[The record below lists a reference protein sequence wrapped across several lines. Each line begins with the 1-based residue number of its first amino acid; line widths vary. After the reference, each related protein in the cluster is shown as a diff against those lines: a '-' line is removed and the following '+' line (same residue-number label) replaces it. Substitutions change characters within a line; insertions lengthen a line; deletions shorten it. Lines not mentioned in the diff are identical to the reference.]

1 MVTTKRPAYPSQYE
15 ADVLLKDGSTVHLRP
30 ARPGD
35 EPALQALLERLSPRS
50 LYLRY
55 HRPVKQISREE
66 VQRFTAVDYR
76 DTFALAATLG
86 EPPHERIIAVGLYSR
101 TDGDRA
107 EVAFTVEDSH
117 QGRGIATQLLD
128 HLAIAARDNGIHTFE
143 ADVLGENRSMMD
155 VFRDSGFPVE
165 SRIRYGTY
173 HVAFPIEQTEEATA
187 RGEEREAWAAA
198 ASLRVFFEPKSVAVI
213 GASRQRGTIGAEL
226 FNNILRDGYTGTVYP
241 VNPRA
246 RSVGG
251 VKAYPSVLDI
261 PDDVDLAIIAVPA
274 EHVLEVADEC
284 AKKNVRGMVVISAGF
299 RETGPEGESREEALL
314 AKSRS
319 YGIRLVGPNCMGVL
333 NARPEVSLNGTFS
346 PVFPPSGNVALETQS
361 GALGLALLDYS
372 RQLNIGLST
381 FVSVGN
387 KADVSGNDLIQYW
400 EQDPATDVILL
411 YLESF
416 GNPRKF
422 ARLARRIS
430 AKKPIVAVKS
440 GRTSAGSRAAASH
453 TGALATLDV
462 ASDALFK
469 QTGVIR
475 VDTLEQLFD
484 VANLLAHQP
493 LPGGRRVGILTN
505 AGGPGILAADAC
517 EGQGLEVVPLSES
530 TTARLREFL
539 PPEAGL
545 TNPVDMIATATAEQ
559 YGEALRVLLE
569 DDSIDSVLAIFIP
582 PLVTQAEE
590 VAAAIRDAAAENRAQ
605 KTLVACF
612 MSTRGA
618 PPELAGWEWEYTIPS
633 YAFPEAAAMA
643 LAKASEHAEW
653 TKRPRGAVV
662 KFDTDYPGARRLVE
676 KAIRTG
682 EGGRVWLPAQESAAL
697 MRAYGIASAAMGS
710 ARTPEEA
717 VSQAQTIGFPV
728 AVKLASRTIT
738 HKTDIGGVLLDMRS
752 PAEVEEAFRTI
763 ESRIRRLGQAGEM
776 EGVTI
781 QRMVP
786 EGVEAIVG
794 VTQDPLFG
802 PLIMFGL
809 GGTLV
814 ELLQD
819 VAFRIHPLT
828 DVDAREMVR
837 SVKGYALLEGWRGS
851 PPADVAALEDLLLR
865 VSYLV
870 EEVPEIAEMDL
881 NPVKVLPPGQGCVVV
896 DARVLLR
903 QT

>member
-1 MVTTKRPAYPSQYE
+1 MVVTERPAYPSQYTV
-15 ADVLLKDGSTVHLRP
+15 DVLLKDGSTVRMRP
-30 ARPGD
+30 VKQED
-35 EPALQALLERLSPRS
+35 ALALHALFERLSPRS

-55 HRPVKQISREE
+55 HRAVREVTEDE
-66 VQRFTAVDYR
+66 VRRFTDVDYEDR
-76 DTFALAATLG
+76 FALAATLG
-86 EPPHERIIAVGLYSR
+86 EPPDERIIAVGLYSR
-101 TDGDRA
+101 TAPDRA

-128 HLAIAARDNGIHTFE
+128 QLAVAARDHGIHTFE

-165 SRIRYGTY
+165 SRIKYGTY
-173 HVAFPIEQTEEATA
+173 HVAFPIEQTEEAA
-187 RGEEREAWAAA
+187 ERAAEREAWAAA
-198 ASLRVFFEPKSVAVI
+198 ASVKVFFEPKSVAVI
-213 GASRQRGTIGAEL
+213 GASRQRGTIGAEV
-226 FNNILRDGYTGTVYP
+226 FHNVLRHGYSGTVYP

-251 VKAYPSVLDI
+251 VRAYPSVLDI
-261 PDDVDLAIIAVPA
+261 PDEVDLAIVAVPA
-274 EHVLEVADEC
+274 EHVLDVADDC
-284 AKKNVRGMVVISAGF
+284 ARKGVRGLVVISAGF
-299 RETGPEGESREEALL
+299 RETGPTGEEREAALL
-314 AKSRS
+314 AKTRS
-319 YGIRLVGPNCMGVL
+319 YGMRLVGPNCMGVL
-333 NARPEVSLNGTFS
+333 NARQDISLNGTFS
-346 PVFPPSGNVALETQS
+346 PVFPPAGNVALETQS
-361 GALGLALLDYS
+361 GALGLALLDYA

-400 EQDPATDVILL
+400 EQDPTTEVILL

-430 AKKPIVAVKS
+430 ARKPIVAVKS

-462 ASDALFK
+462 ASDALF
-469 QTGVIR
+469 QQAGVIR

-493 LPGGRRVGILTN
+493 VPQGRRVGIITN

-517 EGQGLEVVPLSES
+517 EGQGLHVTPLSNQ
-530 TTARLREFL
+530 TVARLREFL

-545 TNPVDMIATATAEQ
+545 GNPVDMIATATAEQ
-559 YGEALRVLLE
+559 YGQALRVLLD

-590 VAAAIRDAAAENRAQ
+590 VAAAIRDAAVENRAK

-612 MSTRGA
+612 MSARGA
-618 PPELAGWEWEYTIPS
+618 PPELSGDDYTIPS
-633 YAFPEAAAMA
+633 FAFPEAAALA

-653 TKRPRGAVV
+653 RKRPRGAVV
-662 KFDTDYPGARRLVE
+662 KFDVDYPRARSIVE
-676 KAIRTG
+676 EALHAT
-682 EGGRVWLPAQESAAL
+682 EDDRVWLPAQQSADLLA
-697 MRAYGIASAAMGS
+697 AYGITSAAMGP
-710 ARTPEEA
+710 ARAAAEA
-717 VSQAQTIGFPV
+717 AAIAKSIGLPV
-728 AVKLASRTIT
+728 ALKVASRTIT
-738 HKTDIGGVLLDMRS
+738 HKTDIGGVILDLRT
-752 PAEVEEAFRTI
+752 PRDVEEAFRTI
-763 ESRIRRLGQAGEM
+763 ESRIRELGRADEM
-776 EGVTI
+776 DGVTV

-786 EGVEAIVG
+786 EGTEAIVG

-814 ELLQD
+814 ELLKD

-828 DVDAREMVR
+828 DIDARDIVR
-837 SVKGYALLEGWRGS
+837 SVKGYGLLEGWRGS
-851 PPADVAALEDLLLR
+851 PPGDVAALEDLLLR

-870 EEVPEIAEMDL
+870 EEAPEIAEMDL
-881 NPVKVLPPGQGCVVV
+881 NPVKVLSPGQGCVVV
-896 DARVLLR
+896 DTRVLLR
-903 QT
+903 RV

>member
-1 MVTTKRPAYPSQYE
+1 
-15 ADVLLKDGSTVHLRP
+15 
-30 ARPGD
+30 
-35 EPALQALLERLSPRS
+35 
-50 LYLRY
+50 
-55 HRPVKQISREE
+55 
-66 VQRFTAVDYR
+66 
-76 DTFALAATLG
+76 
-86 EPPHERIIAVGLYSR
+86 
-101 TDGDRA
+101 
-107 EVAFTVEDSH
+107 
-117 QGRGIATQLLD
+117 
-128 HLAIAARDNGIHTFE
+128 
-143 ADVLGENRSMMD
+143 
-155 VFRDSGFPVE
+155 
-165 SRIRYGTY
+165 
-173 HVAFPIEQTEEATA
+173 
-187 RGEEREAWAAA
+187 
-198 ASLRVFFEPKSVAVI
+198 
-213 GASRQRGTIGAEL
+213 
-226 FNNILRDGYTGTVYP
+226 
-241 VNPRA
+241 
-246 RSVGG
+246 
-251 VKAYPSVLDI
+251 
-261 PDDVDLAIIAVPA
+261 
-274 EHVLEVADEC
+274 
-284 AKKNVRGMVVISAGF
+284 
-299 RETGPEGESREEALL
+299 
-314 AKSRS
+314 
-319 YGIRLVGPNCMGVL
+319 
-333 NARPEVSLNGTFS
+333 
-346 PVFPPSGNVALETQS
+346 
-361 GALGLALLDYS
+361 
-372 RQLNIGLST
+372 
-381 FVSVGN
+381 
-387 KADVSGNDLIQYW
+387 VSGNDLIQYW

-453 TGALATLDV
+453 TGALATLDL

-493 LPGGRRVGILTN
+493 VPGGRRVGILTN

-517 EGQGLEVVPLSES
+517 EGQGLEVVPLSVS
-530 TTARLREFL
+530 TTERLQEFL

-545 TNPVDMIATATAEQ
+545 SNPVDMIATATAEQ
-559 YGEALRVLLE
+559 YGRTLRILL
-569 DDSIDSVLAIFIP
+569 DDDGIDSVLAIFIP
-582 PLVTQAEE
+582 PLVTQAED
-590 VAAAIRDAAAENRAQ
+590 VAAAIRDAAINHKGK

-612 MSTRGA
+612 MSAKGA
-618 PPELAGWEWEYTIPS
+618 PPELSCEDCTIPS
-633 YAFPEAAAMA
+633 YAFPESAAMA

-653 TKRPRGAVV
+653 TKRPRGGLV

-676 KAIRTG
+676 RAIRTG
-682 EGGRVWLPAQESAAL
+682 EGDLIWLPAQESAAL
-697 MRAYGIASAAMGS
+697 LRAYGIASAALGS

-717 VSQAQTIGFPV
+717 VSQAANIGFPV

-738 HKTDIGGVLLDMRS
+738 HKTDIGGVLLDVRS

-763 ESRIRRLGQAGEM
+763 ESRITRLGRGGEM

-896 DARVLLR
+896 DTRMLLR
-903 QT
+903 R